1 MDLFIFMFVFSNFCA
16 PWPLSLSQ
24 KFLPWL
30 HVSSVLRLCVSR
42 VSMTAAKCQSSRAKG
57 QGKEH
62 GNTNLEMLTKK
73 SFTNVTQTA
82 SSDLSLKER
91 FADVSVKLGEV
102 DMAKHRLKTKLLPEC
117 REVSFVSENHQKM
130 LPCFSCQR
138 ILSLT
143 HSSNNSQSLKGTPT
157 WHDWIPSAR
166 LQDLGGQ
173 VVGHAVKN
181 DFRPTGKQFQMA
193 KYIQNWLLRKQLQI
207 TPNYQQKLQ
216 RWLCSQ
222 KCSKRTSTFTLSKT
236 F

>member
-1 MDLFIFMFVFSNFCA
+1 MHHDPSAC
-16 PWPLSLSQ
+16 PK

-117 REVSFVSENHQKM
+117 REVNFVSENHQKM

-143 HSSNNSQSLKGTPT
+143 HSSNNSQSLKAPPPGM
-157 WHDWIPSAR
+157 
-166 LQDLGGQ
+166 
-173 VVGHAVKN
+173 
-181 DFRPTGKQFQMA
+181 TGFKTLVA
-193 KYIQNWLLRKQLQI
+193 KLWDML
-207 TPNYQQKLQ
+207 
-216 RWLCSQ
+216 
-222 KCSKRTSTFTLSKT
+222 
-236 F
+236 